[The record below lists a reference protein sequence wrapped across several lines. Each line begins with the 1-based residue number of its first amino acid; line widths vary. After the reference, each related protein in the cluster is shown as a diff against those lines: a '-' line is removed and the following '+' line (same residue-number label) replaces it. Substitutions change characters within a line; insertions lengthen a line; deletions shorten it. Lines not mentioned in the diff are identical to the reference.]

1 VTDMGGD
8 QIFVLTILFMVIV
21 FPLMVIMH
29 YSTKWK
35 ATKGLTDEEQKTLED
50 LWQDSMRMD
59 SRLNA
64 LETILDDE
72 IPDWRK
78 KL

>member
-1 VTDMGGD
+1 MAGEH
-8 QIFVLTILFMVIV
+8 IFVLMILFMVIV

-29 YSTKWK
+29 YTTKWK
-35 ATKGLTDEEQKTLED
+35 STKGLTDEEQKTLED